1 MLNGKQLQI
10 SLVLSAGVGALLV
23 GTIFSP
29 KEVTN
34 TIETLSDP
42 LPISPNGNGASRTNV
57 SNTFKLARFAPE
69 ERAAQLEA
77 LAKNPKNANST
88 ADSYRARYLLASD
101 RLQSQQPEAAL
112 QWLNGLEQDYP
123 LLAPNILEKRARAY
137 KMMGNQQQAQATW
150 QKLLQKYS
158 DSPVVANA
166 LYALGQENSQYWD
179 RAIAQFPSH
188 PRSVDIAYQRL
199 QENPQQRELLL
210 LIAEH
215 GLYLSDIVSLLDRLV
230 NNYGEQLSPEQWE
243 KIGFAYW
250 EKLKY
255 EKAGKAYQK
264 APRTPKNAYRGARGI
279 QLGGE
284 REKAIAAYKQ
294 LVKEFPNSDRT
305 GLALLRLGKL
315 LPEKEALPYI
325 ERAIQQFPEQ
335 APEALLEKAKILAVL
350 NSPKSAQQAR
360 QSVLSQYSNSETAA
374 KMRMSRAQER
384 GIRGDYQGARNWAS
398 QILQENPDS
407 DLAPQAQFW
416 VGKWSQ
422 RLGQTSQARQA
433 FEQVIRHHTRSYYA
447 WRAAVMLGW
456 QVGDFTKVRYLDPK
470 AERPQQLS
478 VPPAGSDAL
487 KELYQ
492 LGEYQQAWRRW
503 QWEYQ
508 NPVNPSVSQ
517 QFTDG
522 LIRLGVGDNLDGIFM
537 VSSLDWRDKQEEI
550 QQVQAL
556 KQQPTYWHAL
566 YPFPYIDAIVSW
578 SGQNQLNPMLVTAL
592 IRQESRFMPSI
603 ESVAGA
609 KGLMQVMPSTA
620 EFITKKIPLSEYN
633 LENPKD
639 NIRLGT
645 WYLDYTHQQ
654 YQDNSMLAIASY
666 NAGPGNVERWVN
678 RFGVTDAD
686 EFVERIPF
694 PETRNYVEKV
704 FENYWNYLQLYNP
717 QVRQKVQSFVD
728 QGRNSN

>member
-10 SLVLSAGVGALLV
+10 SLALSAGVGAFLV
-23 GTIFSP
+23 GAVFSP
-29 KEVTN
+29 TDVTD
-34 TIETLSDP
+34 TIENLSDP
-42 LPISPNGNGASRTNV
+42 LPLSKDNNSFTPEV
-57 SNTFKLARFAPE
+57 SNTFKLARLAPE
-69 ERAAQLEA
+69 NRAAQLEA
-77 LAKNPKNANST
+77 LAKNADSRV
-88 ADSYRARYLLASD
+88 DSYRARYLLASD
-101 RLQSQQPEAAL
+101 RLQKQQPEDAL
-112 QWLNGLEQDYP
+112 QWLDGLEADYP
-123 LLAPNILEKRARAY
+123 ILAPHILEKRARAY
-137 KMMGNQQQAQATW
+137 QMMGNQQQAQATW
-150 QKLLQKYS
+150 QELLQEYS

-166 LYALGQENSQYWD
+166 LYALGKENSQYWD
-179 RAIAQFPSH
+179 RAIAEFPSH

-199 QENPQQRELLL
+199 QENPQQRALLL
-210 LIAEH
+210 LLAEH
-215 GLYLSDIVSLLDRLV
+215 GLYLSDIISVLDRLV
-230 NNYGEQLSPEQWE
+230 NNHGEQLSPQAWE

-250 EKLKY
+250 EKLEY
-255 EKAGKAYQK
+255 GKAGKAYQK
-264 APRTPKNAYRGARGI
+264 APPTPKNAYRAARGI
-279 QLGGE
+279 QLGGD
-284 REKAIAAYKQ
+284 RQKAIEAYKQ
-294 LVKEFPNSDRT
+294 LVQKFPNGKTT
-305 GLALLRLGKL
+305 GLALLRLGQL
-315 LPEKEALPYI
+315 LPEKEALPYLQ
-325 ERAIQQFPEQ
+325 RAIQNFPEQ
-335 APEALLEKAKILAVL
+335 APEALLERAKILAVL

-360 QSVLSQYSNSETAA
+360 QSILSQYSSSETAA
-374 KMRMSRAQER
+374 KMRMSRAEER
-384 GIRGDYQGARNWAS
+384 GRRGDYQGATQWAS
-398 QILQENPDS
+398 ELIRENPDS
-407 DLAPQAQFW
+407 DIAPQAQFW
-416 VGKWSQ
+416 IGKWSQ
-422 RLGQTSQARQA
+422 RLGQTAQAREA
-433 FEQVIRHHTRSYYA
+433 FEQVIRNYPHSYYA

-456 QVGDFTKVRYLDPK
+456 EVGDFNKVRYLDPK

-478 VPPAGSDAL
+478 VLPAGSETL

-492 LGEYQQAWRRW
+492 LGQYREAWRRW

-508 NPVNPSVSQ
+508 TPMAPSVSE

-578 SGQNQLNPMLVTAL
+578 SEQNQLNPMLVTAL